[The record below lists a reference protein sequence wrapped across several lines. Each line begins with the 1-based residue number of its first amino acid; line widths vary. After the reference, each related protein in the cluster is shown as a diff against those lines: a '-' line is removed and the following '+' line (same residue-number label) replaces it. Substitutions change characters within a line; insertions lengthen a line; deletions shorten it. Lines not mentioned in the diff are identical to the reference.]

1 MIQLTADNCL
11 HLTENRSTMLWVS
24 VDRTFV
30 LNQRFTIDGRLL
42 EVIGMGSVAQQ
53 KNGKYRITVKQV
65 SSHCDEQP
73 LVLNGACS

>member
-1 MIQLTADNCL
+1 MIPLTPDNRL
-11 HLTENRSTMLWVS
+11 HLSEGRSTMLWVS

-53 KNGKYRITVKQV
+53 KNGKYRVTVRAIN
-65 SSHCDEQP
+65 H
-73 LVLNGACS
+73 AR